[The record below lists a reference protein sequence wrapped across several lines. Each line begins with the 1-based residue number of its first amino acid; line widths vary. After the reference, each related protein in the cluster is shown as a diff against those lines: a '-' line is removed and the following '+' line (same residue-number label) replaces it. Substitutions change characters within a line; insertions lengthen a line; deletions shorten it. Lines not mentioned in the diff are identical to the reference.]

1 VSEPTSTRRRI
12 LDAAARLLEEHGR
25 EGVTTRAVSHAA
37 GVQPPTIYRQFTDM
51 NGLLEAV
58 AAHGFD
64 TYLARKHGASLSDDP
79 VQDLRNGWDMHIE
92 FGLTHPAHY
101 QLMYGRR
108 RRLEQAVHVGELAV
122 DGRRVPGE
130 TSPAAQRSAD
140 RLHLLVERIAA
151 AGRLTVTVETA
162 AAMIHSAGSGLT
174 LHLIG
179 VDPDERDPELPGRL
193 REAVLGAVTGD
204 APPAAPGYTQHATA
218 LKAALDQTDDLLTAG
233 ERALLGELL
242 DRLGGSRGGR
252 RPSSAAPAAD
262 DGGAQANAC

>member
-101 QLMYGRR
+101 QLMY
-108 RRLEQAVHVGELAV
+108 
-122 DGRRVPGE
+122 GRRVPGE

>member
-1 VSEPTSTRRRI
+1 MSEPTSTRRRI

-25 EGVTTRAVSHAA
+25 DGVTTRAVSYAA
-37 GVQPPTIYRQFTDM
+37 GVQPPTIYRHFTDM
-51 NGLLEAV
+51 SGLLGAV
-58 AAHGFD
+58 AADGFD
-64 TYLARKHGASLSDDP
+64 TYLARKHAAALSDDP
-79 VQDLRNGWDMHIE
+79 VQDLRDGWDTHVE

-101 QLMYGRR
+101 LLMYGRP
-108 RRLEQAVHVGELAV
+108 
-122 DGRRVPGE
+122 VPGE

-193 REAVLGAVTGD
+193 REAVLRAVTGD

-218 LKAALDQTDDLLTAG
+218 LKAALGETDDLLTAG
-233 ERALLGELL
+233 EQALLGELL

-252 RPSSAAPAAD
+252 GRSSAAAGAPE
-262 DGGAQANAC
+262 GGAEANPC

>member
-1 VSEPTSTRRRI
+1 MSEPTSTRRRI

-51 NGLLEAV
+51 SGLLEAV

-64 TYLARKHGASLSDDP
+64 TYLAQKHGAVLSDDP
-79 VQDLRNGWDMHIE
+79 VQDLRDGWDMHVE

-108 RRLEQAVHVGELAV
+108 
-122 DGRRVPGE
+122 VPSE
-130 TSPAAQRSAD
+130 TSPATQRSAD
-140 RLHLLVERIAA
+140 RLHLLVERIAV

-179 VDPDERDPELPGRL
+179 VHPDERDPELPGRL

-233 ERALLGELL
+233 ERALLSELL

-252 RPSSAAPAAD
+252 RPSSAAPAAP
-262 DGGAQANAC
+262 DGGAEANAC